1 MRSPAATFMFPAHRH
16 DRTRVI
22 ATRVRF
28 RGYLRCVESF
38 RGRLVSLQALKL
50 RAVVV
55 QLVVIVLLSAC
66 SGAHA
71 PVATP
76 TVTTTGHII
85 PPATVEL
92 IKGTFDYPICAE
104 LERIAGTIDSHGHLS
119 GAMKT
124 RLALAYE
131 SSRDSAPHGADD
143 TLKAVL
149 PSRNMSVPQLRTAVA
164 YSMSRAVQRL
174 ERKPTT

>member
-1 MRSPAATFMFPAHRH
+1 MR
-16 DRTRVI
+16 V
-22 ATRVRF
+22 
-28 RGYLRCVESF
+28 
-38 RGRLVSLQALKL
+38 

-104 LERIAGTIDSHGHLS
+104 LERIAATVDSHGHLS

-124 RLALAYE
+124 RLALAYQ
-131 SSRDSAPHGADD
+131 SSRDSPPYGADD

-164 YSMSRAVQRL
+164 YCMSL
-174 ERKPTT
+174 GLYSG